1 MTQEFERF
9 LHLFD
14 QIVLFSE
21 GWLDRMR
28 VEQLDWA
35 PIEGPSIK
43 FGDRVSR
50 ITVKG
55 LVIHLIVG
63 EAHWVEQLKTCA
75 PGATIATPKNP
86 GLEREIAEGDFR
98 AAALALHRAHMA
110 ALRAYSDDDLRKEI
124 VFSER
129 RWSVMGFLWAMY
141 SHRAFHLGNI
151 DIYLRQSGIVAPDYF
166 RFPSFEMA

>member
-1 MTQEFERF
+1 MKDEFERF
-9 LHLFD
+9 LQLFD

-28 VEQLDWA
+28 LEQLDWA
-35 PIEGPSIK
+35 PIENASMK

-55 LVIHLIVG
+55 LVIHLCVG
-63 EAHWVEQLKTCA
+63 EAHWVEQLRACA

-86 GLEREIAEGDFR
+86 GLEQEMAAGDFR
-98 AAALALHRAHMA
+98 VAALAMHRQHMDL
-110 ALRAYSDDDLRKEI
+110 LRAYTEDDLRKTI
-124 VFSER
+124 VFVDRS
-129 RWSVMGFLWAMY
+129 WSVMGFLWAMY

-151 DIYLRQSGIVAPDYF
+151 DTYLRQSDIIAPDYF
-166 RFPSFEMA
+166 RFPALQMA

>member
-1 MTQEFERF
+1 MQEEFARF
-9 LHLFD
+9 LHLYD

-28 VEQLDWA
+28 PEQLDWA
-35 PIEGPSIK
+35 PIENPSMK

-63 EAHWVEQLKTCA
+63 EAHWVEQLKACA

-86 GLEREIAEGDFR
+86 ELERALAAGDFR
-98 AAALALHRAHMA
+98 GRALAMHREHMSILRGFDA
-110 ALRAYSDDDLRKEI
+110 ATLAKPIL
-124 VFSER
+124 FSER
-129 RWSVMGFLWAMY
+129 HWTVMGFCWAMF

-151 DIYLRQSGIVAPDYF
+151 DIYLRQSGVVAPDYF
-166 RFPSFEMA
+166 RFPAFEMA

>member
-1 MTQEFERF
+1 MTEEFERF

-35 PIEGPSIK
+35 PIENPSMR

-55 LVIHLIVG
+55 LVIHLVVG

-75 PGATIATPKNP
+75 PGAAIATPNNP
-86 GLEREIAEGDFR
+86 ELERKMAAGDFR
-98 AAALALHRAHMA
+98 AEALALHRTHMEK
-110 ALRAYSDDDLRKEI
+110 LRRFTDADLQKGI

-166 RFPSFEMA
+166 RFPAFEMA